1 MKKVFLNILQNT
13 SIVAFYVLCTVFQL
27 FAKTICFFGDFFANY
42 FAEETKRYIF
52 ARTFDK
58 ARWMYEVLTKVNFY
72 K

>member
-13 SIVAFYVLCTVFQL
+13 SIVAFYVLCADVQL
-27 FAKTICFFGDFFANY
+27 IVKTNCFFRDFFANY
-42 FAEETKRYIF
+42 FAKETKRYIF

-58 ARWMYEVLTKVNFY
+58 ARWMYKVLTKVNFY